1 MRVPRGNNAPHSA
14 AKQTLTKFQI
24 ATGKTES
31 RATIWLRVRLT
42 EAQNK
47 TLRADAKKSKLALA
61 KFVRS
66 RLGLQ

>member
-1 MRVPRGNNAPHSA
+1 MPRKPKEPPAHAGAPTGNKNASKP
-14 AKQTLTKFQI
+14 AK
-24 ATGKTES
+24 S